1 MMAAEEHLLIF
12 EGASAGQHIAAGA
25 AWVDLPLGKP
35 VGRAERERASQYPQR
50 SRPSEQ
56 RINDE
61 RREPRRS
68 LRSSPQDETIGRW
81 RGKNR
86 QMAPALWV
94 AAITGRR
101 LRRLRVYSP
110 LRGCSRNTCRGTAW
124 VDLPAGQTR
133 QGEPSGSERV
143 KAALSATPSCRNGL
157 NAI

>member
-1 MMAAEEHLLIF
+1 MAAEEHLLIF
-12 EGASAGQHIAAGA
+12 EGASAG
-25 AWVDLPLGKP
+25 
-35 VGRAERERASQYPQR
+35 RYPQW
-50 SRPSEQ
+50 SRPSKQ

-68 LRSSPQDETIGRW
+68 LRRSPQDETIGRW

-94 AAITGRR
+94 AAIIDEGPKAFGFVAWVRR
-101 LRRLRVYSP
+101 ILRRLRVYSP

-143 KAALSATPSCRNGL
+143 KAALSAASSCRNGL